1 MIHIELPH
9 VNVLSKID
17 LVEQYGKL
25 GVYSNS
31 YALSYYAVLYVAPLC
46 MFNNVSAQSNLAK
59 VDLNQPEN
67 VTVRSCLPCDI
78 LIIYYAY
85 VTTSIIFEFVFV

>member
-25 GVYSNS
+25 G
-31 YALSYYAVLYVAPLC
+31 
-46 MFNNVSAQSNLAK
+46 K
-59 VDLNQPEN
+59 I
-67 VTVRSCLPCDI
+67 I
-78 LIIYYAY
+78 LH
-85 VTTSIIFEFVFV
+85 FK